1 MNVTKHR
8 FADDDASSYL
18 KINDYL
24 LDLRDVNLRKKSDEI
39 ERVLKAH
46 LNAFRA
52 KNSEPRE
59 TSNQ

>member
-18 KINDYL
+18 KINDYV
-24 LDLRDVNLRKKSDEI
+24 LDLRDVNLRNKSDEI
-39 ERVLKAH
+39 EEILKAN

-52 KNSEPRE
+52 KNSEPGE
-59 TSNQ
+59 TANQ